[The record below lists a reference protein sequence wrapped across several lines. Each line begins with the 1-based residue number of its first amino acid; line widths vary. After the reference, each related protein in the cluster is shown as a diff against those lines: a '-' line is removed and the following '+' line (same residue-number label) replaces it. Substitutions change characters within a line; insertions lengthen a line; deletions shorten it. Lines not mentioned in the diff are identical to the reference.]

1 MMIVHLES
9 VAPNH
14 QMTSFAVQTVDLGL
28 RGVETETDMGV
39 CLSILFPDMTEE
51 MLPMKG
57 GEKIKVTSED
67 GEPLWRVTV
76 HGTAGELHP
85 QTFDVSF

>member
-14 QMTSFAVQTVDLGL
+14 QMTSFVVQTVDLGL
-28 RGVETETDMGV
+28 RDVDETHVGV
-39 CLSILFPDMTEE
+39 CLSVLFPDMTED

-57 GEKIKVTSED
+57 SEKIKVTSED
-67 GEPLWRVTV
+67 GINLWTAKV
-76 HGTAGELHP
+76 HGTAGGLHP
-85 QTFDVSF
+85 RGFDVSF